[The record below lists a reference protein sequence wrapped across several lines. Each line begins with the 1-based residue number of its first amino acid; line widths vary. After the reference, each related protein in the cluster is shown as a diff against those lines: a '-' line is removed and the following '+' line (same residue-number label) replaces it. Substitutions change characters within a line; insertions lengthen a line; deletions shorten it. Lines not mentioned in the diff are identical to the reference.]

1 MAESSVLLPASR
13 DAKASAIK
21 EAPSRKT
28 SKGRELSNDTNF
40 LSSLLILE
48 TFEEVLLMVKND
60 LLELVSFGSD
70 EKYSFGSDATDFRLA
85 IVRLV
90 SILIFTIH
98 NVIMRSDN
106 PQTLVYGITLGKV
119 VFKENIRWI
128 CLCYIQQHNMSFN

>member
-1 MAESSVLLPASR
+1 MWMILVLIGFFVMAESSVLLPASR

-106 PQTLVYGITLGKV
+106 PQTLVYGITLDDMATLEKHV
-119 VFKENIRWI
+119 
-128 CLCYIQQHNMSFN
+128 L